1 MADEVSRRLV
11 HVTGAAVPLAHL
23 LRPDLIT
30 WRVVQGFL
38 AVALVVVLILEAVR
52 LTTGLDWV
60 VYDRLTREYEQDNPA
75 GYALYIVGIAIVAF
89 AVELPSM
96 TETVA
101 VPAMLMLAIGD
112 PISGLLGSADA
123 SNVKQAWVLLV
134 MFGVCTLLAAPFVP
148 PPPQCLAVSLRR
160 SPTASSRVSPATSST
175 TTSRFR
181 CSGRWRCGSAS
192 STCPASASKAV
203 RSLSPRY
210 LNP

>member
-23 LRPDLIT
+23 LRPELIT

-38 AVALVVVLILEAVR
+38 AVALVVVCVLEAVR

-112 PISGLLGSADA
+112 PISGLLGSSDA
-123 SNVKQAWVLLV
+123 SNIKQAWVLLV

-148 PPPQCLAVSLRR
+148 PAAAILGGVAATFADGVKPRIAGYVVDDNFSIPVLGALAMWVG
-160 SPTASSRVSPATSST
+160 VQ
-175 TTSRFR
+175 
-181 CSGRWRCGSAS
+181 
-192 STCPASASKAV
+192 
-203 RSLSPRY
+203 Y
-210 LNP
+210 LPGIGL

>member
-23 LRPDLIT
+23 LRPELIT

-38 AVALVVVLILEAVR
+38 AVALVVVCVLEAVR

-96 TETVA
+96 SVTVA

-112 PISGLLGSADA
+112 PISGLLGSSDA
-123 SNVKQAWVLLV
+123 SNIKQAWVLLV

-148 PPPQCLAVSLRR
+148 PAAAILGGVAATFADGVKPRIAGYVVDDNFSIPVLGALAMWVG
-160 SPTASSRVSPATSST
+160 VQ
-175 TTSRFR
+175 
-181 CSGRWRCGSAS
+181 
-192 STCPASASKAV
+192 
-203 RSLSPRY
+203 Y
-210 LNP
+210 LPGIGL

>member
-23 LRPDLIT
+23 LRPELIT

-38 AVALVVVLILEAVR
+38 AVALVVVCVLEAVR

-96 TETVA
+96 SVTVA

-112 PISGLLGSADA
+112 PISGLLGSGDA
-123 SNVKQAWVLLV
+123 SNVKQVWVLLV

-148 PPPQCLAVSLRR
+148 PAAAVLGGVAATFADGVKPRIAGYVVDDNFSIPVLGALAMWVG
-160 SPTASSRVSPATSST
+160 VQ
-175 TTSRFR
+175 
-181 CSGRWRCGSAS
+181 
-192 STCPASASKAV
+192 
-203 RSLSPRY
+203 Y
-210 LNP
+210 LPGLGL

>member
-23 LRPDLIT
+23 LRPELIT

-38 AVALVVVLILEAVR
+38 AVALVVVCVLEAVR

-96 TETVA
+96 SVTVA

-112 PISGLLGSADA
+112 PISGLLGSSDA

-148 PPPQCLAVSLRR
+148 PAAAILGGVAATFADGVKPRIAGYVIDDNFSIPVLGALAMWVG
-160 SPTASSRVSPATSST
+160 VQ
-175 TTSRFR
+175 
-181 CSGRWRCGSAS
+181 
-192 STCPASASKAV
+192 
-203 RSLSPRY
+203 Y
-210 LNP
+210 LPGIGL

>member
-23 LRPDLIT
+23 LRPELIT

-38 AVALVVVLILEAVR
+38 AVALVVVCVLEAVR

-96 TETVA
+96 SVTVA

-112 PISGLLGSADA
+112 PISGLLGSSDA
-123 SNVKQAWVLLV
+123 SNVKQVWVLLV

-148 PPPQCLAVSLRR
+148 PAAAVLGGIAATFADGVKPRIAGYVVDDNFSIPVLGALAMWVG
-160 SPTASSRVSPATSST
+160 VQ
-175 TTSRFR
+175 
-181 CSGRWRCGSAS
+181 
-192 STCPASASKAV
+192 
-203 RSLSPRY
+203 Y
-210 LNP
+210 LPGIGL

>member
-23 LRPDLIT
+23 LWPDLIT

-38 AVALVVVLILEAVR
+38 AVALVVVCILEAVR

-75 GYALYIVGIAIVAF
+75 GYALYIVGIAVVAF

-112 PISGLLGSADA
+112 PISGLLGSTDA
-123 SNVKQAWVLLV
+123 GNVKQAWVLLV
-134 MFGVCTLLAAPFVP
+134 MFGVCTLLAAPFV
-148 PPPQCLAVSLRR
+148 
-160 SPTASSRVSPATSST
+160 SPA
-175 TTSRFR
+175 
-181 CSGRWRCGSAS
+181 A
-192 STCPASASKAV
+192 AV
-203 RSLSPRY
+203 LGGIAATFADGVKPRIAGYVVDDNFSIPVLGALAMWVGVQY
-210 LNP
+210 LPGIGL